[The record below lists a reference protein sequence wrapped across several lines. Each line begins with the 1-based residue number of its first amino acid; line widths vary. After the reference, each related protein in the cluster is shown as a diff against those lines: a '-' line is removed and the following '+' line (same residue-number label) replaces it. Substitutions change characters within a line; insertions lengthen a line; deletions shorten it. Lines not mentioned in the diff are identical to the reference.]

1 MHWQKW
7 ERNTLPAQARVNMD
21 TNQIEIYRHV
31 GDYAPVLK
39 IPLID
44 VKIEINGRDED
55 LSDIIF
61 EWQINVEQTQLSS
74 V

>member
-1 MHWQKW
+1 MKYQKW
-7 ERNTLPAQARVNMD
+7 ERQPLPAQARVNMD
-21 TNQIEIYRHV
+21 TNQLEIYRHV

-61 EWQINVEQTQLSS
+61 EWGLHDKEVRLIS